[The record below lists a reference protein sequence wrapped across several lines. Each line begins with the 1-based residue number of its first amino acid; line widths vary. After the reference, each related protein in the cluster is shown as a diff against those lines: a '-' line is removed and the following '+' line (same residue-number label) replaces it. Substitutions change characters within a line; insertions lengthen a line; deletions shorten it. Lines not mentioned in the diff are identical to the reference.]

1 MLQQNKNLL
10 FINEISSREDV
21 INIQPDVERTI
32 AKRRKFLSNF
42 D

>member
-21 INIQPDVERTI
+21 INIQPDVERII
-32 AKRRKFLSNF
+32 AKTQKFLSNF